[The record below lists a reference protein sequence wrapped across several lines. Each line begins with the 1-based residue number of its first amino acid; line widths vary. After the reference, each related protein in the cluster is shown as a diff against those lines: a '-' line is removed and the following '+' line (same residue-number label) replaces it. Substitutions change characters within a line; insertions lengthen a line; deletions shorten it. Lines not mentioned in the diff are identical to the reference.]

1 LFILACGAT
10 KKAVKYAKMNL
21 EVERYCIGTD
31 TAWPLENG
39 LQGAEFW
46 YQHMTNEHAKL
57 QKNDAEL
64 IAGKDNDKDK
74 SALAE
79 EAGLADEAELADE
92 AALTG
97 EGSGT
102 GERKGKGKKGSS
114 AVVEKSV
121 LGPSSDPTSSPVGQC
136 VPSPGSSH
144 EQAADVDS
152 NLDLAG
158 ARVALMDV
166 DDEFE
171 DDYESE
177 DDGELEND
185 ASFARASAAAQ
196 GAHIRFN
203 ETTDEHATSQD
214 NSAAPEAG
222 DSATD
227 KGNGKD
233 RRKRKLKRNR
243 KGKGNKEPILDQFP
257 DPSSTP
263 VERPPSSSGS
273 DHEQATEVDPDPHPD
288 GARVASTDDDNEAG
302 WTKIEES
309 GTGKWKGEG
318 KVKKA

>member
-1 LFILACGAT
+1 
-10 KKAVKYAKMNL
+10 
-21 EVERYCIGTD
+21 
-31 TAWPLENG
+31 
-39 LQGAEFW
+39 
-46 YQHMTNEHAKL
+46 
-57 QKNDAEL
+57 
-64 IAGKDNDKDK
+64 
-74 SALAE
+74 
-79 EAGLADEAELADE
+79 
-92 AALTG
+92 
-97 EGSGT
+97 
-102 GERKGKGKKGSS
+102 
-114 AVVEKSV
+114 VVEKSV

-136 VPSPGSSH
+136 APSPGSIH

-233 RRKRKLKRNR
+233 RRKRKLNRNR

-263 VERPPSSSGS
+263 VERPPSPSGS
-273 DHEQATEVDPDPHPD
+273 HHEQATDVDPDPYPD
-288 GARVASTDDDNEAG
+288 GARVASTDDDNEAS
-302 WTKIEES
+302 WTKIEKS
-309 GTGKWKGEG
+309 GTGKWKGKG

>member
-1 LFILACGAT
+1 
-10 KKAVKYAKMNL
+10 MNL

-57 QKNDAEL
+57 QKNVAEL
-64 IAGKDNDKDK
+64 TAGKDKDKDK
-74 SALAE
+74 GA
-79 EAGLADEAELADE
+79 LADEAEMADDAALADDVTLAE
-92 AALTG
+92 EAALADDAALTG

-102 GERKGKGKKGSS
+102 GKGKGMKGSS
-114 AVVEKSV
+114 AVVEKAV
-121 LGPSSDPTSSPVGQC
+121 FGQSSDPTSSPVEQC
-136 VPSPGSSH
+136 APSPKSPH

-152 NLDLAG
+152 NLDLPDDLAG
-158 ARVALMDV
+158 ALAASMGV
-166 DDEFE
+166 DDELG
-171 DDYESE
+171 DDDELE
-177 DDGELEND
+177 DDGELENN

-203 ETTDEHATSQD
+203 ETANIQD

-233 RRKRKLKRNR
+233 RRKRKLKRKR

-273 DHEQATEVDPDPHPD
+273 HHEQASDVDPAPHPD
-288 GARVASTDDDNEAG
+288 GARVASTDYDNDAG

-309 GTGKWKGEG
+309 GTGKWKGKG

>member
-1 LFILACGAT
+1 
-10 KKAVKYAKMNL
+10 
-21 EVERYCIGTD
+21 
-31 TAWPLENG
+31 
-39 LQGAEFW
+39 
-46 YQHMTNEHAKL
+46 
-57 QKNDAEL
+57 L

-74 SALAE
+74 GALAE

-121 LGPSSDPTSSPVGQC
+121 LGPSSDPTSSLVGQC
-136 VPSPGSSH
+136 APSPGSIH

-152 NLDLAG
+152 NLDLADDLAG

-177 DDGELEND
+177 DDGELENG

-233 RRKRKLKRNR
+233 KRNRNRNR

-273 DHEQATEVDPDPHPD
+273 HHEQATDVDSDPHPD

-302 WTKIEES
+302 WTKIEEK
-309 GTGKWKGEG
+309 GKG